1 MLIFATLGINILAV
15 VVWSIRNNANGFVEV
30 GKLLR
35 GQPSF
40 IPVPKVV
47 GDASPSG
54 FTGFDQILPSDNL
67 RPTREQVEGWIE
79 DRE

>member
-40 IPVPKVV
+40 IPVPKAPIEAGIVKEYDEGV
-47 GDASPSG
+47 DKLQEA
-54 FTGFDQILPSDNL
+54 FDRIVPGGK
-67 RPTREQVEGWIE
+67 E
-79 DRE
+79 